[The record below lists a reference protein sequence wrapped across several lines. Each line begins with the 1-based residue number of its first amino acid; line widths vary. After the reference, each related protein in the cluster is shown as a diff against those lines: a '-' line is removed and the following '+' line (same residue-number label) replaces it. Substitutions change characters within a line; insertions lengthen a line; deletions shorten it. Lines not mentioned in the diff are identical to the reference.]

1 MSKMSELAAE
11 IEELLVGTKLTKLE
25 IAERLNIPVE
35 WVEQTEDEINE
46 FFDDRDIRAGFDD
59 YVVENDYIDSFDG
72 E

>member
-11 IEELLVGTKLTKLE
+11 IEELLIGTKLTKLE

-46 FFDDRDIRAGFDD
+46 FFDDRDIRQGFDD

>member
-11 IEELLVGTKLTKLE
+11 IEELLIGTKLTKLE

-46 FFDDRDIRAGFDD
+46 FFDDRDIRQGFDD
-59 YVVENDYIDSFDG
+59 YVVENDYIDSFEG

>member
-11 IEELLVGTKLTKLE
+11 IEELLISTKLTKLE

-35 WVEQTEDEINE
+35 WVEQTEDEIND
-46 FFDDRDIRAGFDD
+46 FFNDQDIRQGFDD
-59 YVVENDYIDSFDG
+59 YVVDNDYIDVVEG

>member
-46 FFDDRDIRAGFDD
+46 FFDDRDIRQGFDD

>member
-1 MSKMSELAAE
+1 MSMMSELAAE
-11 IEELLVGTKLTKLE
+11 IEELLIGTKLTKLE

-46 FFDDRDIRAGFDD
+46 FFDNQDIRAGFDG
-59 YVVENDYIDSFDG
+59 YVSRNDYIDSFDG